1 MTQNDNKPA
10 AAPIDTPTG
19 REFALSAAICV
30 HPKGVYGDEGG
41 SMCCPIT
48 HTRDASFAPSPE
60 DERAAFEDA
69 FRAAHEF
76 PEHADRLTFRKGWE
90 AAIMWQRRARAASA
104 NETGAPIGWAWI
116 SPTGHVSRF
125 TADFDG
131 KHDQLVQGW
140 KVRPVAFCDS
150 VANETG
156 AEGAAVAWMSID
168 DPRDCISDAKK
179 RDMIEHA
186 GAPGARLAEKYSI
199 ALGVITPAQAAEPV
213 AIPAGWRLVPIEPT
227 ESMVVNGFESWPDEF
242 FSDPEVW
249 DAFEKMTGCQQAAHK
264 AQLCYAAMLAS
275 APQPPAQ
282 ADTIQC
288 QAHSGPDC
296 TECGGTGIWPSQADA
311 PADTACPHAGVHRY
325 CMSCPVSPCPI
336 GLGEK
341 K

>member
-1 MTQNDNKPA
+1 MNTTDNALTEAERLLLARVNDCTKPIDAADRNGILKLIDRLAASQSSQPA
-10 AAPIDTPTG
+10 AAPIDTPTD

-48 HTRDASFAPSPE
+48 HTRDASFAPSPA

-90 AAIMWQRRARAASA
+90 AAIMWQRRARTAS
-104 NETGAPIGWAWI
+104 
-116 SPTGHVSRF
+116 
-125 TADFDG
+125 
-131 KHDQLVQGW
+131 
-140 KVRPVAFCDS
+140 
-150 VANETG
+150 ANETG

-213 AIPAGWRLVPIEPT
+213 AWMVLAANTRQPCEVTLYKSETEALRQDCVVP
-227 ESMVVNGFESWPDEF
+227 
-242 FSDPEVW
+242 
-249 DAFEKMTGCQQAAHK
+249 
-264 AQLCYAAMLAS
+264 LYAA
-275 APQPPAQ
+275 PQHPA
-282 ADTIQC
+282 
-288 QAHSGPDC
+288 
-296 TECGGTGIWPSQADA
+296 QADA